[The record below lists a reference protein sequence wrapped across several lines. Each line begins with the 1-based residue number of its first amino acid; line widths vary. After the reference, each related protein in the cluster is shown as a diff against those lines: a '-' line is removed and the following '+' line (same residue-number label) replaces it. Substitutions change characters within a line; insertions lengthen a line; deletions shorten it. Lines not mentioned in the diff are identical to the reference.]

1 MPLNAIQ
8 QARSTARLLQLHAPL
23 LLGELTPI
31 ERMRATAE
39 TIDLH
44 AALLDA
50 VPAENP
56 LNALELM
63 RYSAE
68 LLTVRANL
76 EAGKL
81 SPIEQVR
88 ASARGLE
95 LRGLLGSAGP
105 ARRPQRR
112 RQASTAKAV
121 KTLITDKVPQKNG
134 GLLVVGDAGALDSYA
149 RAYLDQAKYT
159 VAPTGLLLTK
169 SQVRLAEH
177 LPSTQE
183 TLPSGAVIY
192 SYADIG
198 GVSVAVGGELSGIAR
213 DVPEL
218 KSLMAQRWGPEKY
231 LAVFGE
237 TAAPADVQAYQEEQA
252 SIAQRKADNAAA
264 EIEAAGAPQRA
275 KDEAEALAKVKAVEL
290 EQARAANEQESRDFH
305 AATAGAG
312 VSDNPIYQA
321 YLDTLE
327 QLPDFKSGNAD
338 FLGWATMRAG
348 EFESQSKGRVSS
360 DKDGHLAYVRQWAD
374 EHLSQRVKDARA
386 AAEPKQEAPAAA
398 QHQIIEY
405 TTKKQKVLR
414 GVLRTDLSLADAKAI
429 DPYTWRMNGGYFI
442 REKYLGGDTAS
453 IQAAPAP
460 VVLSP
465 EQEAE
470 KAASDARYIEE
481 RRVWALGIQV
491 EKLRAVAN
499 KAVEVGEAGMTQDR
513 NTNTARRAGMAASA
527 IAKAAANHADG
538 RTLNNIAD
546 AIEVGAGGLL
556 SKLTSRVQLGELQRA
571 LRLAQY
577 ETDRGLSY
585 SAQLQR
591 KGRPFDENDLKN
603 IALPS
608 QVTWASRFSDAAKA
622 IEKLKPI
629 GNGRLIA
636 ALKKMGARPER
647 FAMRAEDAAITR
659 KANDVLKGTRDSH
672 ILADPVE
679 SIARLDRL
687 ARMGITDTAT
697 LREAARELLPF
708 MAAKAE
714 ESAVK
719 KAERAI
725 IGQKVG
731 IDFFPTPAHVA
742 QRMASLAHIS
752 EGMRVLEPSAGNGN
766 LADAAKSAG
775 GVVDVI
781 EISSQLRDILTA
793 KGYTVVDH
801 DFEGFTP
808 EQPYQAILMN
818 PPFSQRRDAAHIM
831 RAFGMLASGGY
842 LVAIAGEGVFI
853 GTDQKAVAF
862 RAWLDTH
869 NATVESL
876 DGGTFKDKDLL
887 AQTGANARLIVI
899 KK

>member
-1 MPLNAIQ
+1 
-8 QARSTARLLQLHAPL
+8 
-23 LLGELTPI
+23 
-31 ERMRATAE
+31 
-39 TIDLH
+39 
-44 AALLDA
+44 
-50 VPAENP
+50 
-56 LNALELM
+56 
-63 RYSAE
+63 
-68 LLTVRANL
+68 
-76 EAGKL
+76 
-81 SPIEQVR
+81 
-88 ASARGLE
+88 
-95 LRGLLGSAGP
+95 
-105 ARRPQRR
+105 
-112 RQASTAKAV
+112 
-121 KTLITDKVPQKNG
+121 
-134 GLLVVGDAGALDSYA
+134 
-149 RAYLDQAKYT
+149 
-159 VAPTGLLLTK
+159 
-169 SQVRLAEH
+169 
-177 LPSTQE
+177 
-183 TLPSGAVIY
+183 
-192 SYADIG
+192 
-198 GVSVAVGGELSGIAR
+198 
-213 DVPEL
+213 
-218 KSLMAQRWGPEKY
+218 
-231 LAVFGE
+231 
-237 TAAPADVQAYQEEQA
+237 
-252 SIAQRKADNAAA
+252 
-264 EIEAAGAPQRA
+264 
-275 KDEAEALAKVKAVEL
+275 
-290 EQARAANEQESRDFH
+290 
-305 AATAGAG
+305 
-312 VSDNPIYQA
+312 
-321 YLDTLE
+321 
-327 QLPDFKSGNAD
+327 
-338 FLGWATMRAG
+338 
-348 EFESQSKGRVSS
+348 
-360 DKDGHLAYVRQWAD
+360 
-374 EHLSQRVKDARA
+374 
-386 AAEPKQEAPAAA
+386 
-398 QHQIIEY
+398 
-405 TTKKQKVLR
+405 
-414 GVLRTDLSLADAKAI
+414 
-429 DPYTWRMNGGYFI
+429 
-442 REKYLGGDTAS
+442 
-453 IQAAPAP
+453 
-460 VVLSP
+460 
-465 EQEAE
+465 
-470 KAASDARYIEE
+470 
-481 RRVWALGIQV
+481 
-491 EKLRAVAN
+491 
-499 KAVEVGEAGMTQDR
+499 
-513 NTNTARRAGMAASA
+513 
-527 IAKAAANHADG
+527 
-538 RTLNNIAD
+538 
-546 AIEVGAGGLL
+546 
-556 SKLTSRVQLGELQRA
+556 

>member
-1 MPLNAIQ
+1 MPFYAIQ
-8 QARSTARLLQLHAPL
+8 QARSAAQLLLLHAPL
-23 LLGELTPI
+23 LAGALTPI
-31 ERMRATAE
+31 ERMRVTAE
-39 TIDLH
+39 ACDLH
-44 AALLDA
+44 TALLDA
-50 VPAENP
+50 VPLENP

-68 LLTVRANL
+68 LLTVRATL
-76 EAGKL
+76 ETGKL
-81 SPIEQVR
+81 SAIEQVR

-95 LRGLLGSAGP
+95 LRGLLGRAGP

-112 RQASTAKAV
+112 RNASTAKAV
-121 KTLITDKVPQKNG
+121 TTLITDKVAQKNG
-134 GLLVVGDAGALDSYA
+134 GVLVVGNAEALAGYA
-149 RAYLDQAKYT
+149 QAYLDQAKYSVT
-159 VAPTGLLLTK
+159 PEGLLLTK
-169 SQVRLAEH
+169 SQARLAAQ
-177 LPSTQE
+177 LPNTQE
-183 TLPSGAVIY
+183 ALPSGALIF

-198 GVSVAVGGELSGIAR
+198 GVSVAVDGELSGIAR
-213 DVPEL
+213 DLPEL

-237 TAAPADVQAYQEEQA
+237 TAKPADVQAYQDEQA
-252 SIAQRKADNAAA
+252 NIAQRKTENAAA
-264 EIEAAGAPQRA
+264 ELEAAGAPQRA
-275 KDEAEALAKVKAVEL
+275 KDEAQALADAKAREL

-305 AATAGAG
+305 AANAGAG

-327 QLPDFKSGNAD
+327 QLPTFEDGNSG
-338 FLGWATMRAG
+338 FLGWATVRAG
-348 EFESQSKGRVSS
+348 EFERQSKGRVSADS
-360 DKDGHLAYVRQWAD
+360 AGHLAYVRQWAD

-386 AAEPKQEAPAAA
+386 AAEPVQAKAVPPTHE
-398 QHQIIEY
+398 IIEY
-405 TTKKQKVLR
+405 TTKKDKVLR
-414 GVLRTDLSLADAKAI
+414 GVLRTDLSLAEAKAI

-442 REKYLGGDTAS
+442 REKYLEGDTSS

-465 EQEAE
+465 EQQAE
-470 KAASDARYIEE
+470 KAASDARYVEE

-491 EKLRAVAN
+491 EKLRTVAN
-499 KAVEVGEAGMTQDR
+499 KAMESGQAGMSQDR

-527 IAKAAANHADG
+527 IEKAAANHADG

-556 SKLTSRVQLGELQRA
+556 SKLSSRVQLGEIQRA

-585 SAQLQR
+585 SAQMQR

-608 QVTWASRFSDAAKA
+608 QVTWASRFSAAAKA
-622 IEKLKPI
+622 IEQLKPI

-647 FAMRAEDAAITR
+647 FAMRSEDAAITR

-672 ILADPVE
+672 VLADPVE

-708 MAAKAE
+708 MAAKVE

-731 IDFFPTPAHVA
+731 IDFFPTPAHLA
-742 QRMASLAHIS
+742 QRMASLAGIR

-801 DFEGFTP
+801 DFDGFTP

-818 PPFSQRRDAAHIM
+818 PPFSRRQDAAHIM
-831 RAFGMLASGGY
+831 RAFGMLAAGGH
-842 LVAIAGEGVFI
+842 LVAIAGEGVFF

-869 NATVESL
+869 NATVEPL
-876 DGGTFKDKDLL
+876 EGGTFKDKDLL
-887 AQTGANARLIVI
+887 AQTGANGRLIVLT
-899 KK
+899 K